1 MNLRS
6 LRYYEER
13 KLLKFIKACLV
24 KGKLIRLPN
33 LKNDDQC
40 LSLNLFSRTRD
51 RIKAEVVTSL
61 C

>member
-24 KGKLIRLPN
+24 KGKLNRLSN

-40 LSLNLFSRTRD
+40 LNLFSRTRD